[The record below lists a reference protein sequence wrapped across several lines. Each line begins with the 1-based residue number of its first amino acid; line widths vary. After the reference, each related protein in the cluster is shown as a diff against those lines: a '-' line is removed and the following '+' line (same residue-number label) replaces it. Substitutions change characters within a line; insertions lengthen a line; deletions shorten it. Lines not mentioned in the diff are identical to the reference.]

1 MEPPDPGA
9 PGEPTPPRYGP
20 PVCPNCGA
28 EHEPDQEYCLEC
40 GRRLPGPSGGVVRRT
55 ELWSRESPA
64 WLWAT
69 LIALLLVA
77 LVAGAVALAARD
89 DDDQQGGGPTVVPNP
104 TTETIAT
111 ITGPLTFSTP
121 ATTGPAETV
130 STSPTTVSVPTFTNE
145 NTKTE
150 NQSSS
155 DVRSWPVGKDG
166 FTNVLASVPTSRGR
180 GAAERKAE
188 SAIANGLPEVGI
200 LNSSDYLSLNP
211 GYYVV
216 FSGIYDSKSEAESHL
231 AAARSFQPLAYVR
244 EVTP

>member
-1 MEPPDPGA
+1 MEPRDPGA

-55 ELWSRESPA
+55 ELWSRGSPA

-89 DDDQQGGGPTVVPNP
+89 DDDNQQGAGPTVGVPP
-104 TTETIAT
+104 TTETIP
-111 ITGPLTFSTP
+111 TGPLTVSVPT
-121 ATTGPAETV
+121 TTGKTETV
-130 STSPTTVSVPTFTNE
+130 QTSPTTISDPTFTNE

-150 NQSSS
+150 NQSPS

-188 SAIANGLPEVGI
+188 SA
-200 LNSSDYLSLNP
+200 
-211 GYYVV
+211 
-216 FSGIYDSKSEAESHL
+216 
-231 AAARSFQPLAYVR
+231 
-244 EVTP
+244 T